1 MDADDL
7 RAALADA
14 RSRIERAC
22 LRAGRDPADVEI
34 LPITKTVS
42 VERLRGALSLGLT
55 RFGENR
61 VQEAEAKSGALPGAS
76 WQLVGR
82 LQSNKA
88 ARAIDLFEAVQSVD
102 SFALAERLARHAIE
116 AGRAPY
122 PVFLQVNVDAD
133 PAKTGFAPQELS
145 ESVARLASLD
155 GLEMRG
161 LMTVGRLVAT
171 PEEAR
176 PTFRALREL
185 GDQVRANDT
194 RVGAGLSMG
203 MSDDFEIAV
212 EEGATVVRLG
222 RVLFGERRLP

>member
-1 MDADDL
+1 VGEDGL
-7 RAALADA
+7 RSALADA

-22 LRAGRDPADVEI
+22 LRAGRDPAGAEI
-34 LPITKTVS
+34 LPVTKTVS
-42 VERLRGALSLGLT
+42 VERLRAALSLGLT
-55 RFGENR
+55 TFGENR
-61 VQEAEAKSGALPGAS
+61 VQEADAKAAALPGAR
-76 WQLVGR
+76 WQMVGH

-88 ARAIDLFEAVQSVD
+88 SRAVELFELIQSVD
-102 SFALAERLARHAIE
+102 SVELAERLARLAIE
-116 AGRAPY
+116 AKRAPF
-122 PVFLQVNVDAD
+122 PVYLQVNVDAD
-133 PAKTGFAPQELS
+133 PAKAGFAPRELTS
-145 ESVARLASLD
+145 GIARLAALD
-155 GLEMRG
+155 GLEVRG

-185 GDQVRANDT
+185 SEQLRAGDA

-222 RVLFGERRLP
+222 RVLFGERPPA